1 MTSSNYT
8 SYIKSPF
15 LKAVIEEE
23 GISCEEKIEK
33 IKGLIEGKK
42 LSLLK
47 SGQIPTSGQT
57 ASTSSETSIGNVPGG
72 NVPPVTNNEYDAIL
86 SGLNGIKERE
96 LGQTILDA
104 INRSDFVNYDKNT
117 HELIIQSEVIKF
129 SNIKN
134 LIAFC
139 VSANAAQ
146 IPVGVGLFVE
156 ALLHIKAPLSCLR
169 SGDVQILKED
179 LLRVRALREQD
190 SIGSSVPVAAEG
202 GEVDSGV
209 GGDIADSGVGSGTGV
224 NSEVGSQEA
233 VGSTNETVGEGMI
246 SGRGRGRKRKVEFQ
260 EEELAPAKRRF
271 DVPESDLSNLRR

>member
-190 SIGSSVPVAAEG
+190 SIGPSVPVTAEG

-209 GGDIADSGVGSGTGV
+209 GGDSGVGSGTGV
-224 NSEVGSQEA
+224 NSGVGSEEA
-233 VGSTNETVGEGMI
+233 VGSTNETVGEGTI